1 MLSGFRCAFSCMVQ
15 YSLCHGMDIG
25 TRDIVHWSVA
35 AHHHIAYR
43 TGFWLCAVLML
54 NVIRCSCH
62 YFRDRILFHHDF
74 HHNSCDYLWYF
85 LWPSLPCDLHC
96 RLSVHKEFWFCKCT
110 TPWMFPPLRIL
121 LEYWIEYVSFGLL
134 YVILHSLLGYST
146 GEFQAFQL
154 IVIAA
159 FGAVD

>member
-1 MLSGFRCAFSCMVQ
+1 M
-15 YSLCHGMDIG
+15 SLGAPVTLFEIEIYFIMIFII
-25 TRDIVHWSVA
+25 IVVT
-35 AHHHIAYR
+35 IF
-43 TGFWLCAVLML
+43 G
-54 NVIRCSCH
+54 I
-62 YFRDRILFHHDF
+62 
-74 HHNSCDYLWYF
+74 F

-146 GEFQAFQL
+146 GEFQVFQL
-154 IVIAA
+154 IVMAA